1 MELMDEWESN
11 TNRGMLGIC
20 KPLWGSRPAA
30 GKRGASPAK
39 EGWLLLEGTT
49 KIFFWGGAFV
59 WLFWGR
65 GRSFGLEREGKP
77 EGEKGGD
84 SGGFSER

>member
-49 KIFFWGGAFV
+49 KIFFLGG
-59 WLFWGR
+59 
-65 GRSFGLEREGKP
+65 SFCLVFFGGER
-77 EGEKGGD
+77 
-84 SGGFSER
+84 